1 MIFTKNEKTEN
12 GKRFFEVRTLGA
24 NFWIDETEFRQE
36 LTNGQLYFKA
46 NKPVMKW
53 A

>member
-12 GKRFFEVRTLGA
+12 GKRFFEVRTLGTA
-24 NFWIDETEFRQE
+24 FWIDETEFRDE
-36 LTNGQLYFKA
+36 LAKGQLYFKA
-46 NKPVMKW
+46 NKPVTKW

>member
-12 GKRFFEVRTLGA
+12 GKRFFEVRTLGTA
-24 NFWIDETEFRQE
+24 FWIGDDEFRDE
-36 LTNGQLYFKA
+36 LAKGQLYFKA
-46 NKPVMKW
+46 NKPVTKW

>member
-12 GKRFFEVRTLGA
+12 SKRFFEVRKLGA
-24 NFWIDETEFRQE
+24 NFWIDEDEFRDE
-36 LTNGQLYFKA
+36 LAKGQLYFKA
-46 NKPVMKW
+46 NKPVKKW